1 MAANAEF
8 VSYIKEQLA
17 PLGFLSSGRFFGGHA
32 ISCHGQQFA
41 WIIGSTLYLR
51 VSDATRAEFEA
62 HGAQPFKYMT
72 KKGEVTVRKFY
83 TAPEL
88 LLDDPEQL
96 LLWSRRALEA
106 SSVE

>member
-8 VSYIKEQLA
+8 VSYIEEQLA
-17 PLGFLSSGRFFGGHA
+17 PLGILSVGRFFGGRA

-41 WIIGSTLYLR
+41 WIIDSTLYLR
-51 VSDATRAEFEA
+51 VSDATRSEFEA

-72 KKGEVTVRKFY
+72 RKGEVTVRKFY
-83 TAPEL
+83 TAPEF

-96 LLWSRRALEA
+96 LNWCRRAIRGQL
-106 SSVE
+106 

>member
-8 VSYIKEQLA
+8 VSYIEEQLV
-17 PLGFLSSGRFFGGHA
+17 PLGFLSASRFFGGRA

-41 WIIGSTLYLR
+41 WILGSTLYLR
-51 VSDATRAEFEA
+51 VSDTTRADFEA

-83 TAPEL
+83 TAPEF
-88 LLDDPEQL
+88 LLDDTEQL
-96 LLWSRRALEA
+96 LLWCRCSIAA
-106 SSVE
+106 S

>member
-8 VSYIKEQLA
+8 VSYIEEQLA
-17 PLGFLSSGRFFGGHA
+17 PLGFLSVGRFFGGRA

-41 WIIGSTLYLR
+41 WIIDSTLYLR

-62 HGAQPFKYMT
+62 HDAQPFKYMT
-72 KKGEVTVRKFY
+72 RKGEVTVRKFY
-83 TAPEL
+83 TAPEF

-96 LLWSRRALEA
+96 LNWCGRAIRGQL
-106 SSVE
+106 